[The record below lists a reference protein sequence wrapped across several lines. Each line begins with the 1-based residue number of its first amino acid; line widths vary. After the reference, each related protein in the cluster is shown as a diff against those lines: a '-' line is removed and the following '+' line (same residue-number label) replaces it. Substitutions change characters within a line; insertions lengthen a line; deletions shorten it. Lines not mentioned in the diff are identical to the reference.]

1 MKKILILLGLVLS
14 LIIPTNI
21 FAEKAMPN
29 NSSKMDI
36 IAEDGNA
43 NNYTFSTYIIEDY
56 NYFKLRDFAS
66 YMNGTIK
73 NFDVKY
79 NKDKDAIDIAT
90 KNAYADFAG
99 LPSDNVVRAKEAV
112 TTKQKIFID
121 GKEVQISG
129 YNIDGNNYFKLRDL
143 AAALDIKIYYDSLRK
158 SVILNPNLP
167 SDEKLM
173 DDLNKEINEVIGLEE
188 GTAKVNA
195 STGTSDLIG
204 AEENL
209 IYLPAKNVDR
219 KMNLKPGYVA
229 EIRNSKIQNFKKI
242 SSQVNIPKGT
252 GILYFDI
259 ESLKSKT
266 IYIDGYDTSLTQAY
280 LNKWMKK
287 NILVPLIRGEKIPGQ
302 EDAYKVAYIIF
313 VDTAPKING
322 VSELVGVK
330 ASEVRNYLY
339 GPSSNLKDF
348 TADRGQIYALAK
360 KGENIGWSWWYFTGP
375 NSYNEKIDHMIN
387 YALSVQG
394 FSYDQFD
401 CSGLVGTAAEFA
413 GFPIAPAYSWLIEGS
428 PLVQEVP
435 MSQLK
440 RGDLLNKAGDHIM
453 IYIGDGKVVESVP
466 RAGVRV
472 APVRKAG
479 YKALRIKNM

>member
-1 MKKILILLGLVLS
+1 MKKTLILLGLVLS
-14 LIIPTNI
+14 LIIPSNI

-36 IAEDGNA
+36 IAENGDVS
-43 NNYTFSTYIIEDY
+43 NYTFSTYIIKDY

-79 NKDKDAIDIAT
+79 NKDKDAIEIAT

-129 YNIDGNNYFKLRDL
+129 YNMDGNNYFKLRDL

-209 IYLPAKNVDR
+209 IYLPAKNVDI

-229 EIRNSKIQNFKKI
+229 EIKNSKITNFKKI
-242 SSQVNIPKGT
+242 SSQINIPKGT

-266 IYIDGYDTSLTQAY
+266 IYIDGNDTSLTQAY

-287 NILVPLIRGEKIPGQ
+287 NILVPLIRGEKISGQ
-302 EDAYKVAYIIF
+302 EDAYKIAYVTF
-313 VDTAPKING
+313 VDTAPRVNG

-330 ASEVRNYLY
+330 TSEVRNYLY

-413 GFPIAPAYSWLIEGS
+413 GFPIAPAYSWLIEES

>member
-1 MKKILILLGLVLS
+1 MKKTLVLLGLVLS
-14 LIIPTNI
+14 LIIPSNI
-21 FAEKAMPN
+21 FAEKALPN

-36 IAEDGNA
+36 IAENGDVS
-43 NNYTFSTYIIEDY
+43 NYTFSTYIIKDY

-73 NFDVKY
+73 NFDVDY
-79 NKDKDAIDIAT
+79 NRDKDAIEITT
-90 KNAYADFAG
+90 KTSYGDFTG
-99 LPSDNVVRAKEAV
+99 LPSDNVVGAKEAV
-112 TTKQKIFID
+112 TTRQKIFID

-143 AAALDIKIYYDSLRK
+143 AAALDIKVYYDSLRK
-158 SVILNPNLP
+158 SVILNPKLP
-167 SDEKLM
+167 SDEKLLDNLNSELEKNIRT
-173 DDLNKEINEVIGLEE
+173 DDKQAGLNESQNSSQVFASEE
-188 GTAKVNA
+188 
-195 STGTSDLIG
+195 DLIYFPPK
-204 AEENL
+204 NL
-209 IYLPAKNVDR
+209 DR
-219 KMNLKPGYVA
+219 NLNLKPGYVA
-229 EIRNSKIQNFKKI
+229 EIKNSKITNFKKI
-242 SSQVNIPKGT
+242 SSQVSIPKGS
-252 GILYFDI
+252 GLLYMNFD
-259 ESLKSKT
+259 SLKNKT
-266 IYIDGYDTSLTQAY
+266 IFIDDYDTKINQGY

-302 EDAYKVAYIIF
+302 EDAYKLAYITF
-313 VDTAPKING
+313 VDTAPRVNG
-322 VSELVGVK
+322 VSELASVK
-330 ASEVRNYLY
+330 GTEVNSYLY
-339 GPSSNLKDF
+339 GSTSNLKDF

-413 GFPIAPAYSWLIEGS
+413 GFPLAPAYSWLIEGS
-428 PLVQEVP
+428 PMVEEIP
-435 MSQLK
+435 MNQLR

-466 RAGVRV
+466 STGVRV

-479 YKALRIKNM
+479 YKVLRIKNV

>member
-1 MKKILILLGLVLS
+1 MKKTLILLGLLLS

-36 IAEDGNA
+36 IAENGDVS
-43 NNYTFSTYIIEDY
+43 NYTFSTYIIKDY

-73 NFDVKY
+73 NFDVDY
-79 NKDKDAIDIAT
+79 NRDKDAIEITT
-90 KNAYADFAG
+90 KTSYGDFTG
-99 LPSDNVVRAKEAV
+99 LPSDNIVGAKKAV
-112 TTKQKIFID
+112 TTRQKIFID

-143 AAALDIKIYYDSLRK
+143 ASALDIKIYYDSLRK
-158 SVILNPNLP
+158 SVILNPNLS

-173 DDLNKEINEVIGLEE
+173 EDLNKEIKEVIGLEE
-188 GTAKVNA
+188 GMAKVNSSA
-195 STGTSDLIG
+195 GTSDLIG

-209 IYLPAKNVDR
+209 IYLPPKNIDR
-219 KMNLKPGYVA
+219 KINLKPGYVA

-252 GILYFDI
+252 GLLYLDFDN
-259 ESLKSKT
+259 LKTMT
-266 IYIDGYDTSLTQAY
+266 IYIDGNDTNISQAY

-287 NILVPLIRGEKIPGQ
+287 NILVPLIRGEKISGQ
-302 EDAYKVAYIIF
+302 EDAYKVAYVTF
-313 VDTAPKING
+313 VDTAPKVNG
-322 VSELVGVK
+322 VSELVSVK

-348 TADRGQIYALAK
+348 TADRGQIYSLAK

-394 FSYDQFD
+394 FSYEQFD

-413 GFPIAPAYSWLIEGS
+413 GFPLAPAYSWLIEGS
-428 PLVQEVP
+428 PMVEEIP
-435 MSQLK
+435 MNQLR
-440 RGDLLNKAGDHIM
+440 RGDLLNKAGEHIM

-466 RAGVRV
+466 RNGVRV

-479 YKALRIKNM
+479 YKALRIKNV

>member
-1 MKKILILLGLVLS
+1 
-14 LIIPTNI
+14 
-21 FAEKAMPN
+21 
-29 NSSKMDI
+29 MDI
-36 IAEDGNA
+36 IAENGDVS
-43 NNYTFSTYIIEDY
+43 NYTFSTYIIKDY

-73 NFDVKY
+73 NFDVDY
-79 NKDKDAIDIAT
+79 NRDKDAIEITT
-90 KNAYADFAG
+90 KTSYGDFTG
-99 LPSDNVVRAKEAV
+99 LPSDNVVGAKEAV
-112 TTKQKIFID
+112 TTRQKIFID

-143 AAALDIKIYYDSLRK
+143 AAALDIKVYYDSLRK
-158 SVILNPNLP
+158 SVILNPKLP
-167 SDEKLM
+167 SDEKLLDNLNSELEKNIRT
-173 DDLNKEINEVIGLEE
+173 DDKQAGLNESQNSSQVFASEE
-188 GTAKVNA
+188 
-195 STGTSDLIG
+195 DLIYFPPK
-204 AEENL
+204 NL
-209 IYLPAKNVDR
+209 DR
-219 KMNLKPGYVA
+219 NLNLKPGYVA
-229 EIRNSKIQNFKKI
+229 EIKNSKITNFKKI
-242 SSQVNIPKGT
+242 SSQVSIPKGS
-252 GILYFDI
+252 GLLYMNFD
-259 ESLKSKT
+259 SLKNKT
-266 IYIDGYDTSLTQAY
+266 IFIDDYDTKINQGY

-302 EDAYKVAYIIF
+302 EDAYKLAYITF
-313 VDTAPKING
+313 VDTAPRVNG
-322 VSELVGVK
+322 VSELASVK
-330 ASEVRNYLY
+330 GTEVNSYLY
-339 GPSSNLKDF
+339 GSTSNLKDF

-413 GFPIAPAYSWLIEGS
+413 GFPLAPAYSWLIEGS
-428 PLVQEVP
+428 PMVEEIP
-435 MSQLK
+435 MNQLR

-466 RAGVRV
+466 STGVRV

-479 YKALRIKNM
+479 YKVLRIKNV

>member
-1 MKKILILLGLVLS
+1 MKRTLFLLGLLLS
-14 LIIPTNI
+14 LIVPTNI

-36 IAEDGNA
+36 IAENGDVS
-43 NNYTFSTYIIEDY
+43 NYTFSTYIIKDY

-66 YMNGTIK
+66 YINGTIK
-73 NFDVKY
+73 NFDVNY
-79 NKDKDAIDIAT
+79 NKDKDAIEITSRNTYGD
-90 KNAYADFAG
+90 YVG
-99 LPSDNVVRAKEAV
+99 LPNNKIGEAKEAV

-121 GKEVQISG
+121 GKEVKISG
-129 YNIDGNNYFKLRDL
+129 YNTDGNNYFKLRDL
-143 AAALDIKIYYDSLRK
+143 ASALDIKIYYDSLRK

-167 SDEKLM
+167 SDEKLVE
-173 DDLNKEINEVIGLEE
+173 DLNKEIDKLISMEE
-188 GTAKVNA
+188 EISRPNLNQGSSEA
-195 STGTSDLIG
+195 IG

-209 IYLPAKNVDR
+209 IYLPPSNLDR
-219 KMNLKPGYVA
+219 KVNLKTGYAA
-229 EIRNSKIQNFKKI
+229 EVRNSKIQNFKKI

-252 GILYFDI
+252 GLLYLDI
-259 ESLKSKT
+259 DNLKAKT
-266 IYIDGYDTSLTQAY
+266 IYIDGYDTNISQAY

-287 NILVPLIRGEKIPGQ
+287 NILVPIIRGEKISGQ
-302 EDAYKVAYIIF
+302 EDAYKVAYITF
-313 VDTAPKING
+313 VDTAPKVNG
-322 VSELVGVK
+322 VSELVSVK
-330 ASEVRNYLY
+330 ANEVRNYLY
-339 GPSSNLKDF
+339 GPQTNLKDF
-348 TADRGQIYALAK
+348 TADSGQIYSLAK

-413 GFPIAPAYSWLIEGS
+413 GFPLAPAYSWLIEGS
-428 PLVQEVP
+428 PMVEEIP
-435 MSQLK
+435 MNQLR

-466 RAGVRV
+466 RTGVRV

-479 YKALRIKNM
+479 YKALRIKNV

>member
-1 MKKILILLGLVLS
+1 MKKTLILLGLLLS

-36 IAEDGNA
+36 IAENGDVS
-43 NNYTFSTYIIEDY
+43 NYTFSTYIIKDY

-73 NFDVKY
+73 KFDVNY
-79 NKDKDAIDIAT
+79 NRNIDAIEISS
-90 KNAYADFAG
+90 KKSYGDFSG
-99 LPSDNVVRAKEAV
+99 LPSDNIDGVKEAV
-112 TTKQKIFID
+112 RSKQKIFID

-143 AAALDIKIYYDSLRK
+143 ASALDIKIYYDSLRK

-173 DDLNKEINEVIGLEE
+173 EDLNKEIDKLIGQEE
-188 GTAKVNA
+188 EA
-195 STGTSDLIG
+195 SRPSLNQGTSELIG
-204 AEENL
+204 EEENL

-219 KMNLKPGYVA
+219 SIKLKPGYLA

-252 GILYFDI
+252 GILYFDFDK
-259 ESLKSKT
+259 LKAKT
-266 IYIDGYDTSLTQAY
+266 IYIDGYDTNISQAY

-302 EDAYKVAYIIF
+302 EDAYKVAYITF
-313 VDTAPKING
+313 VNTAPKING
-322 VSELVGVK
+322 VSELVSVK
-330 ASEVRNYLY
+330 ANEVRSFLY
-339 GPSSNLKDF
+339 GPQTNLKDF
-348 TADRGQIYALAK
+348 TADRGQIYSLAK

-394 FSYDQFD
+394 FSYEQFD

-413 GFPIAPAYSWLIEGS
+413 GFPLAPAYSWLIEGS
-428 PLVQEVP
+428 PMVQEIP
-435 MSQLK
+435 MNQLR

-479 YKALRIKNM
+479 YKALRIKNV